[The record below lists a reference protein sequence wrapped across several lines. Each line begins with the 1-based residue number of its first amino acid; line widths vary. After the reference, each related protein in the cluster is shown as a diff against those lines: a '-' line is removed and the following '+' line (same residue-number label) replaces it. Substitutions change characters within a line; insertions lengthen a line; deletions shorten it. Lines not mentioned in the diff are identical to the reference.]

1 MGSLKRQSCARVWL
15 IYQSPPVL
23 PNDGISEH
31 LTTAK
36 VISRA
41 GFWGLLLPL
50 WAFRS
55 RVLTGLEKTHSE
67 NLVKLT
73 LAQDSVTEISS
84 KQEPYQKHPCDS
96 RNYDNPG
103 YRYSSVCCDEAQRGR
118 VLTTHECL
126 QVTYTAK
133 PGGWKE
139 TSRQPKDAKWRWTLS
154 IWEAQGLGL
163 MGFLFIEPLT

>member
-1 MGSLKRQSCARVWL
+1 MKGMGSLRRQSCARVWL
-15 IYQSPPVL
+15 IYPVL

-84 KQEPYQKHPCDS
+84 K
-96 RNYDNPG
+96 
-103 YRYSSVCCDEAQRGR
+103 
-118 VLTTHECL
+118 
-126 QVTYTAK
+126 
-133 PGGWKE
+133 
-139 TSRQPKDAKWRWTLS
+139 
-154 IWEAQGLGL
+154 
-163 MGFLFIEPLT
+163 